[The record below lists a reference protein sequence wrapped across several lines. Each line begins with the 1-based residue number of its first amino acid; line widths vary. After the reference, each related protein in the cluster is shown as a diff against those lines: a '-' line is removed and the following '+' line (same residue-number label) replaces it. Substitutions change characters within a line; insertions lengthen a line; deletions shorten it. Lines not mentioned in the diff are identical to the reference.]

1 VPANNHDDMPR
12 QGEAI
17 KPRRRLTTGVES
29 KMPRSIADLRLWV
42 HEHLHL
48 RVPEEVDLLIACE
61 AVIARQRDRVQD
73 AKLKGLHTQSKNF
86 VEKVTKL
93 QRQLS
98 TTGNKE
104 MAESFEDVLSAL
116 TDQSHRDPKTTLLHF
131 PWFMERLEWFVG
143 FERRHQWCAVGLV
156 DIANFKWYNDTV
168 GHLVGDR
175 IIERV
180 AHILAE
186 QIRSDDLL
194 SGECQ
199 TLDRPGEQDL
209 HARFGGD
216 EFSFLIPDVFSFN
229 EAYGIAQRF
238 KTVVE
243 RYDWAAEHE
252 ALAERPVVVDVG
264 MVCVQLGPLPERQS
278 HAGHF
283 AAELVQRA
291 DQLMYAA
298 KNEHASTVRAL
309 ALRVHN
315 GELIELFGWES
326 AARAEDPAE
335 PNPHS
340 ASAVHLPSRF
350 HWNPVEDI
358 KPRPTPA

>member
-1 VPANNHDDMPR
+1 MSANKHHDMPR
-12 QGEAI
+12 QGQAI
-17 KPRRRLTTGVES
+17 RPRRTLTTGVDA
-29 KMPRSIADLRLWV
+29 KMPRSIGDLRLWV
-42 HEHLHL
+42 REHFQLGA
-48 RVPEEVDLLIACE
+48 PDEVDLLIACE
-61 AVIARQRDRVQD
+61 AVIARQRDRVND
-73 AKLKGLHTQSKNF
+73 AKLKALHTQAKDF
-86 VEKVTKL
+86 IEKVTTL

-98 TTGNKE
+98 TTGEKE
-104 MAESFEDVLSAL
+104 MAESFDDVLSEL
-116 TDQSHRDPKTTLLHF
+116 TDQSHRDPKTALLHF
-131 PWFMERLEWFVG
+131 PWFMERLKRFLG

-194 SGECQ
+194 TGQCQ
-199 TLDRPGEQDL
+199 TPDYRGEHDL

-216 EFSFLIPDVFSFN
+216 EFCFLIPDVFSFN
-229 EAYGIAQRF
+229 EACGIAHRF
-238 KTVVE
+238 KTVIE
-243 RYDWAAEHE
+243 GHDWAAEHE
-252 ALAERPVVVDVG
+252 ALAEHPVFVDVG
-264 MVCVQLGPLPERQS
+264 MVCVQLGPLPKRQLY
-278 HAGHF
+278 AGQF

-291 DQLMYAA
+291 AQLMHAA
-298 KNEHASTVRAL
+298 KKEHATTVRAL

-326 AARAEDPAE
+326 AARAEDATGPQSR
-335 PNPHS
+335 S
-340 ASAVHLPSRF
+340 ASGVHLQSRF
-350 HWNPVEDI
+350 HWNPIVDI

>member
-1 VPANNHDDMPR
+1 M
-12 QGEAI
+12 
-17 KPRRRLTTGVES
+17 
-29 KMPRSIADLRLWV
+29 
-42 HEHLHL
+42 
-48 RVPEEVDLLIACE
+48 
-61 AVIARQRDRVQD
+61 
-73 AKLKGLHTQSKNF
+73 
-86 VEKVTKL
+86 TKL

-116 TDQSHRDPKTTLLHF
+116 TDQSHRDPKTTLLQF
-131 PWFMERLEWFVG
+131 PWFMDRLERFLG
-143 FERRHQWCAVGLV
+143 YERRHQWCAVGLV

-194 SGECQ
+194 SGDCQ
-199 TLDRPGEQDL
+199 TPDYPGEQDL

-229 EAYGIAQRF
+229 EACGIAQRF
-238 KTVVE
+238 KSVVE
-243 RYDWAAEHE
+243 RHDWAAEHE
-252 ALAERPVVVDVG
+252 ALAQRPVVVDVG

-278 HAGHF
+278 HAGHV

-315 GELIELFGWES
+315 GELTELFGWES
-326 AARAEDPAE
+326 AARADDPTE
-335 PNPHS
+335 PH
-340 ASAVHLPSRF
+340 
-350 HWNPVEDI
+350 
-358 KPRPTPA
+358 PTPRICRRFTGIPSWTASQVGAVLTWLPRWPLEPRGFSGTRCLAAAFSCPAARHSPRESSSLSTTRGITSCRGLEFLE